1 MKFNLDLGFGNLVV
15 AGVAETS
22 PLPLSLSFQWGPER
36 REIRLIGDADL
47 SFRSR
52 FPLLPSAAA
61 LQVIIK
67 CVHTHTHTEA
77 QLWPTDKR
85 TDGGSGNPETKDK
98 GAAHTHNPCAPSYN
112 KNRQPF
118 RDASSVNGAK
128 SRARPPFR
136 RSLCLMHSR
145 HFLFPLP
152 ALSTFLFLIHSKRSF
167 IRRHHLTQ

>member
-67 CVHTHTHTEA
+67 CVHTHT
-77 QLWPTDKR
+77 Q
-85 TDGGSGNPETKDK
+85 
-98 GAAHTHNPCAPSYN
+98 
-112 KNRQPF
+112 
-118 RDASSVNGAK
+118 
-128 SRARPPFR
+128 R
-136 RSLCLMHSR
+136 RSYGQLIKEQMEGVGIPKQRTKAQRTHTT
-145 HFLFPLP
+145 H
-152 ALSTFLFLIHSKRSF
+152 ALLHIIKTANRSEMPV
-167 IRRHHLTQ
+167 R

>member
-1 MKFNLDLGFGNLVV
+1 M
-15 AGVAETS
+15 
-22 PLPLSLSFQWGPER
+22 
-36 REIRLIGDADL
+36 IGDADL

-98 GAAHTHNPCAPSYN
+98 GAAHTHTTHALLHII
-112 KNRQPF
+112 KTANRSEMPV
-118 RDASSVNGAK
+118 R
-128 SRARPPFR
+128 
-136 RSLCLMHSR
+136 
-145 HFLFPLP
+145 
-152 ALSTFLFLIHSKRSF
+152 
-167 IRRHHLTQ
+167 

>member
-1 MKFNLDLGFGNLVV
+1 M
-15 AGVAETS
+15 
-22 PLPLSLSFQWGPER
+22 LPKLLLFLSLSLSFQWGPER

-67 CVHTHTHTEA
+67 CVHTHTQRRSYGQLIKEQMEGVGIPKQRTKAQRTHT
-77 QLWPTDKR
+77 TR
-85 TDGGSGNPETKDK
+85 
-98 GAAHTHNPCAPSYN
+98 APSYN